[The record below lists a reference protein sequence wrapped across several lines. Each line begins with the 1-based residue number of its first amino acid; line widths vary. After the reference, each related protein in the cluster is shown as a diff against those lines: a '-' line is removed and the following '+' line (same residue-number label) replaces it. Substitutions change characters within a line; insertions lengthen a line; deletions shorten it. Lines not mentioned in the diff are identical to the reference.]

1 MIHHLRAKVA
11 LKNLTGVVLTVPKAL
26 GGRMQVK
33 TVYPTYEDQYIT
45 ADEDYDGLSLVVVKP
60 KPRPISETVA
70 TDVMKNHIVSAVCF
84 ADITET
90 SLIEETE

>member
-11 LKNLTGVVLTVPKAL
+11 LKNLKAVVLTVPKAL
-26 GGRMQVK
+26 GGKMQVK

-60 KPRPISETVA
+60 KPRPLFEGSL
-70 TDVMKNHIVSAVCF
+70 TDEIANHIVSAMCF